1 MTVTELRELIS
12 SVIDEKLA
20 ELVSDLEINDD
31 LRERLLLQRQRV
43 ENGDRG
49 LPMEDVLN
57 DLGLS

>member
-31 LRERLLLQRQRV
+31 LRERLLIQRQRV
-43 ENGDRG
+43 DNGDRG
-49 LPMEDVLN
+49 LPMEDVLK